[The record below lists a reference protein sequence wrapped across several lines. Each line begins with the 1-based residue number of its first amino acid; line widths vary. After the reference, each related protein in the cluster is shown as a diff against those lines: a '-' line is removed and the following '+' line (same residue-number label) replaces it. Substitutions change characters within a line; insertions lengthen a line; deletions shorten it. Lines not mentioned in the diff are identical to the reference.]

1 MFSNRIKLYKIV
13 IKEYYVFNL
22 EILLKKERFR
32 NKMRYNKKAFLRIK
46 EITTILIIF
55 VMCGCYGFL
64 VEESFNIITFIQT
77 MSLITFCFYTVS
89 IFILI
94 LNNRKYINNIYKYL
108 SIGFSGVGF
117 LAASN
122 ILILKDNFEITSVYG
137 KLSRLFYV
145 ISIFEILVFILSFL
159 NIDKKRNIKNLFINV
174 MISTLIA
181 TYLVYKS
188 KLHFFEKLQLQGFNE
203 TKFIVEMVI
212 ILLYIV
218 LIFIIRKNKEKISNK
233 IFLNLIEY
241 SVSRIILSIFVVFTF
256 EQYNIINALITYLIR
271 FIGNYYVFKIIGLEV
286 IIKPNEVLYNDLM
299 IKSNMLEEKLSELK
313 RKNEEDEIK
322 KELLANISHEF
333 KTPVNVIYSAIQMQ
347 DMKRVCNDINEILKF
362 NSIIKQNCYRLIRLI
377 DNFIDSS
384 KLTEQNYKLSLK
396 CLNIVSVVENTT
408 MSILSF
414 AEMKG
419 IEVIFDTEEEEFF
432 VLADKD
438 LIERSILNILSN
450 SIKYNKEN
458 GMINVFVGSREEMV
472 IVEVQDSGIGIPNEK
487 QKYIFNR
494 YARIKESKSGYK
506 EGSGLGLNIVQEIV
520 KKFNGEIKLESEE
533 GVGTKIT
540 LIIPKAEF
548 DEEMYEDY
556 YNDFNFKN
564 DIMQKVDLEM
574 SDICI

>member
-1 MFSNRIKLYKIV
+1 
-13 IKEYYVFNL
+13 
-22 EILLKKERFR
+22 
-32 NKMRYNKKAFLRIK
+32 MRYNKKAFLRIK

>member
-1 MFSNRIKLYKIV
+1 
-13 IKEYYVFNL
+13 
-22 EILLKKERFR
+22 
-32 NKMRYNKKAFLRIK
+32 MRYNKKAFLRIK

-94 LNNRKYINNIYKYL
+94 LNNRKYINSIYKYL

-117 LAASN
+117 LATSN

-181 TYLVYKS
+181 TYLAYKS

-256 EQYNIINALITYLIR
+256 QQYNIINVLITYLIR

-299 IKSNMLEEKLSELK
+299 IQSNMLEEKLAELK

-347 DMKRVCNDINEILKF
+347 DIKRECNDINEILKF

-458 GMINVFVGSREEMV
+458 GIINVFVGSREEMV

-540 LIIPKAEF
+540 LIIPKVEF

-556 YNDFNFKN
+556 YDDFNFKN

>member
-1 MFSNRIKLYKIV
+1 MGD
-13 IKEYYVFNL
+13 
-22 EILLKKERFR
+22 
-32 NKMRYNKKAFLRIK
+32 NKKAFLEVK
-46 EITTILIIF
+46 EIVSILIIF
-55 VMCGCYGFL
+55 AVCVCYSFL
-64 VEESFNIITFIQT
+64 VDESFNIITFIQI
-77 MSLITFCFYTVS
+77 MSLVTCCFYTVS

-94 LNNRKYINNIYKYL
+94 LNNSQYINNMYKYL

-117 LAASN
+117 LSVSN
-122 ILILKDNFEITSVYG
+122 ILILKNNIEITLVYG
-137 KLSRLFYV
+137 KLSRMFYI

-159 NIDKKRNIKNLFINV
+159 NIDKKRNIRNLFTNV
-174 MISTLIA
+174 MIATLIA
-181 TYLVYKS
+181 TYLAFRS
-188 KLHFFEKLQLQGFNE
+188 KLSFFNKLQIQGFNE

-218 LIFIIRKNKEKISNK
+218 LVFIIRRNKEKISNR

-241 SVSRIILSIFVVFTF
+241 TVSRIVLSIFVIFTF
-256 EQYNIINALITYLIR
+256 EQNNIINTLIAYLIR
-271 FIGNYYVFKIIGLEV
+271 FIGDYYVFKIIGLEV

-347 DMKRVCNDINEILKF
+347 DMKRECNDINEILKF
-362 NSIIKQNCYRLIRLI
+362 NSVIKQNCYRLIRLI

-450 SIKYNKEN
+450 SIKYNKQN
-458 GMINVFVGSREEMV
+458 GVISVFVGLREEKV
-472 IVEVQDSGIGIPNEK
+472 IVEVEDSGIGIPKEK

-494 YARIKESKSGYK
+494 YERIKASKDGYK

-540 LIIPKAEF
+540 IIIPKVEF

-556 YNDFNFKN
+556 YNDVNFKN

>member
-1 MFSNRIKLYKIV
+1 MGD
-13 IKEYYVFNL
+13 
-22 EILLKKERFR
+22 
-32 NKMRYNKKAFLRIK
+32 NKKAFLEVS
-46 EITTILIIF
+46 EIVSILIIF
-55 VMCGCYGFL
+55 AMCVCYSFL
-64 VEESFNIITFIQT
+64 VDESFNIITFIQII
-77 MSLITFCFYTVS
+77 SLVTCCFYTVI

-94 LNNRKYINNIYKYL
+94 LNNSQYINNMYKYL

-117 LAASN
+117 LSVAN
-122 ILILKDNFEITSVYG
+122 ILILKDNFESTLVYG
-137 KLSRLFYV
+137 KLSRMFYI

-159 NIDKKRNIKNLFINV
+159 NIDKKRNIRNIFTNV
-174 MISTLIA
+174 MIATLIA
-181 TYLVYKS
+181 TYLAFRS
-188 KLHFFEKLQLQGFNE
+188 KLSFFNKLQILGFNE
-203 TKFIVEMVI
+203 TKFIVEIVI

-218 LIFIIRKNKEKISNK
+218 LVFIIRKNKEKISNR

-241 SVSRIILSIFVVFTF
+241 TVSRIVLSIFVIFTF
-256 EQYNIINALITYLIR
+256 EQNNIINTLIAYFIR
-271 FIGNYYVFKIIGLEV
+271 FIGDYYVFKIIGLEV
-286 IIKPNEVLYNDLM
+286 IRKPHEVLYNDLM
-299 IKSNMLEEKLSELK
+299 IKSNILEEKLAELK

-347 DMKRVCNDINEILKF
+347 DMKRDCNDINEILKF

-384 KLTEQNYKLSLK
+384 KLTEQNYKLNLK

-458 GMINVFVGSREEMV
+458 GMINVFVGSREEKV
-472 IVEVQDSGIGIPNEK
+472 IVEVQDSGIGIPKEK

-494 YARIKESKSGYK
+494 YERIKASKDGYK

-540 LIIPKAEF
+540 LSIPKAEY

-556 YNDFNFKN
+556 CNDVNFKN

>member
-1 MFSNRIKLYKIV
+1 MWDNQ
-13 IKEYYVFNL
+13 
-22 EILLKKERFR
+22 
-32 NKMRYNKKAFLRIK
+32 KAFLRVREVVI
-46 EITTILIIF
+46 ILTIFII
-55 VMCGCYGFL
+55 CGCYSFFID
-64 VEESFNIITFIQT
+64 ESFNIITFIQIL
-77 MSLITFCFYTVS
+77 SLITCCFYTVS
-89 IFILI
+89 TFILI
-94 LNNRKYINNIYKYL
+94 SNNRKYINNMYKYL

-117 LAASN
+117 LLISN
-122 ILILKDNFEITSVYG
+122 TLILKDNIEGTLAYAKI
-137 KLSRLFYV
+137 SRMFYI
-145 ISIFEILVFILSFL
+145 ISIFEILVFIFSFF

-174 MISTLIA
+174 IIATLIA
-181 TYLVYKS
+181 TNLAFKS
-188 KLHFFEKLQLQGFNE
+188 KLHFFEELQLQGFNK
-203 TKFIVEMVI
+203 TKFMVEMVI
-212 ILLYIV
+212 ILSYIV
-218 LIFIIRKNKEKISNK
+218 LIFIIRKNKERVSSR
-233 IFLNLIEY
+233 IFVNLIEY
-241 SVSRIILSIFVVFTF
+241 TVSRIILAIFIIFTF
-256 EQYNIINALITYLIR
+256 EQYNIINTLIAYFIR
-271 FIGNYYVFKIIGLEV
+271 FIGDYYVFKIIGLEV

-299 IKSNMLEEKLSELK
+299 IKSNMLEEKLAELK
-313 RKNEEDEIK
+313 RKNEEDEVK

-347 DMKRVCNDINEILKF
+347 DIKRECNDINEILKF

-384 KLTEQNYKLSLK
+384 KLTEQNYKLNLK

-419 IEVIFDTEEEEFF
+419 IEIVFDTEEEEFF

-458 GMINVFVGSREEMV
+458 GMINVFVGSTEKKV
-472 IVEVQDSGIGIPNEK
+472 IVEIQDSGIGIPKEK

-494 YARIKESKSGYK
+494 YARIKESKEGYK
-506 EGSGLGLNIVQEIV
+506 EGSGLGLNIVQEII
-520 KKFNGEIKLESEE
+520 KKFNGEIELESEE

-540 LIIPKAEF
+540 IIIPQVEF
-548 DEEMYEDY
+548 DEEIYEDY

>member
-1 MFSNRIKLYKIV
+1 MFSNRMKLYKIV

-299 IKSNMLEEKLSELK
+299 IK
-313 RKNEEDEIK
+313 
-322 KELLANISHEF
+322 
-333 KTPVNVIYSAIQMQ
+333 
-347 DMKRVCNDINEILKF
+347 
-362 NSIIKQNCYRLIRLI
+362 
-377 DNFIDSS
+377 
-384 KLTEQNYKLSLK
+384 
-396 CLNIVSVVENTT
+396 
-408 MSILSF
+408 
-414 AEMKG
+414 
-419 IEVIFDTEEEEFF
+419 
-432 VLADKD
+432 
-438 LIERSILNILSN
+438 
-450 SIKYNKEN
+450 
-458 GMINVFVGSREEMV
+458 VFVGSREEMV
-472 IVEVQDSGIGIPNEK
+472 IVEVHDNGIGIPNEK

-520 KKFNGEIKLESEE
+520 NKFNGEIKLESEE

-540 LIIPKAEF
+540 LIIPKVEF

-556 YNDFNFKN
+556 YDDFNFKN
-564 DIMQKVDLEM
+564 DIMQKSDLEM
-574 SDICI
+574 

>member
-1 MFSNRIKLYKIV
+1 
-13 IKEYYVFNL
+13 
-22 EILLKKERFR
+22 
-32 NKMRYNKKAFLRIK
+32 MRYNKKAFLRIK

-347 DMKRVCNDINEILKF
+347 DMKRECNDINEILKF

-384 KLTEQNYKLSLK
+384 KLTEQDYKLS
-396 CLNIVSVVENTT
+396 
-408 MSILSF
+408 
-414 AEMKG
+414 
-419 IEVIFDTEEEEFF
+419 
-432 VLADKD
+432 
-438 LIERSILNILSN
+438 
-450 SIKYNKEN
+450 
-458 GMINVFVGSREEMV
+458 
-472 IVEVQDSGIGIPNEK
+472 
-487 QKYIFNR
+487 
-494 YARIKESKSGYK
+494 
-506 EGSGLGLNIVQEIV
+506 
-520 KKFNGEIKLESEE
+520 
-533 GVGTKIT
+533 
-540 LIIPKAEF
+540 
-548 DEEMYEDY
+548 
-556 YNDFNFKN
+556 
-564 DIMQKVDLEM
+564 
-574 SDICI
+574 

>member
-1 MFSNRIKLYKIV
+1 
-13 IKEYYVFNL
+13 
-22 EILLKKERFR
+22 
-32 NKMRYNKKAFLRIK
+32 MRYNKKAFLRIK

-347 DMKRVCNDINEILKF
+347 DMKRECNDINEILKF

>member
-1 MFSNRIKLYKIV
+1 
-13 IKEYYVFNL
+13 
-22 EILLKKERFR
+22 
-32 NKMRYNKKAFLRIK
+32 MRYNKKAFLRIK

-299 IKSNMLEEKLSELK
+299 IK
-313 RKNEEDEIK
+313 
-322 KELLANISHEF
+322 
-333 KTPVNVIYSAIQMQ
+333 
-347 DMKRVCNDINEILKF
+347 
-362 NSIIKQNCYRLIRLI
+362 
-377 DNFIDSS
+377 
-384 KLTEQNYKLSLK
+384 
-396 CLNIVSVVENTT
+396 
-408 MSILSF
+408 
-414 AEMKG
+414 
-419 IEVIFDTEEEEFF
+419 
-432 VLADKD
+432 
-438 LIERSILNILSN
+438 
-450 SIKYNKEN
+450 
-458 GMINVFVGSREEMV
+458 VFVGSREEMV
-472 IVEVQDSGIGIPNEK
+472 IVEVHDNGIGIPNEK

-520 KKFNGEIKLESEE
+520 NKFNGEIKLESEE

-540 LIIPKAEF
+540 LIIPKVEF

-556 YNDFNFKN
+556 YDDFNFKN
-564 DIMQKVDLEM
+564 DIMQKSDLEM
-574 SDICI
+574 